1 MDLVIKISDEQLDK
15 LATLIASKINVN
27 SSNLG
32 KTNEDVKELGEVKK
46 EPKTEDLSARDI
58 EFIKDPTIEEK
69 YEVLPPEFLKEQIR
83 IARTKGVNIE
93 QVKQILLKHGFNK
106 TSEVTPDKIPVIA
119 NEILELTDGK
129 C

>member
-1 MDLVIKISDEQLDK
+1 MDLIIKINDEQLDK
-15 LATLIASKINVN
+15 LATLIASKINAKG
-27 SSNLG
+27 SNLAE
-32 KTNEDVKELGEVKK
+32 KTKDVKELGEAKN
-46 EPKTEDLSARDI
+46 EPKIEQIGARDV

-106 TSEVTPDKIPVIA
+106 TSEVTPNKIPVIA
-119 NEILELTDGK
+119 NEIMELTDGK

>member
-1 MDLVIKISDEQLDK
+1 MDLVIKISDEQLEK
-15 LATLIASKINVN
+15 LATLIASKI
-27 SSNLG
+27 SAKGSNLAE
-32 KTNEDVKELGEVKK
+32 KTKGVKELGEAKN
-46 EPKTEDLSARDI
+46 EPKMEDLSARDV

>member
-1 MDLVIKISDEQLDK
+1 MELVIKISDEQLDK
-15 LATLIASKINVN
+15 LATLIASKI
-27 SSNLG
+27 SAKGSNLAE
-32 KTNEDVKELGEVKK
+32 KTKGVKELGEVKK
-46 EPKTEDLSARDI
+46 EPKMEDLSTRDV
-58 EFIKDPTIEEK
+58 EFIKVPTIEEK

-119 NEILELTDGK
+119 KEILELSDGK

>member
-1 MDLVIKISDEQLDK
+1 MELVIKISDEQLDK
-15 LATLIASKINVN
+15 LATLIASKISANG
-27 SSNLG
+27 SNLT

-46 EPKTEDLSARDI
+46 EPKTEDLSARDV

-119 NEILELTDGK
+119 KEILELSDGK
-129 C
+129 F